1 MRALLL
7 LQLARRVPL
16 QRQICIVLNKQQLTP
31 QRVHRTLNPY
41 LVHIS
46 MAIGMHHR
54 LICKRSAQRQQT
66 WYWSHT
72 NLITGISAI
81 AGIKELNHENL

>member
-66 WYWSHT
+66 WVLVT
-72 NLITGISAI
+72 
-81 AGIKELNHENL
+81 HESYNRHIGHRRYKGTKS